1 MPLMKVGEIT
11 RCFRCSPSI
20 SPTVT
25 SEQRLP
31 DSLLLLLLVLPRA
44 ISPLSVLLSLVLKH
58 AQLLPQF
65 RAVLALLLMPAGL
78 WPEISNLVLI
88 VLLISVHLS
97 PLGELALTMACKIP
111 HPCGLGWHHA
121 KWNKSETD
129 KHCAISLTHGA

>member
-1 MPLMKVGEIT
+1 MKVGEIT

-31 DSLLLLLLVLPRA
+31 GGLLLRLLVLPRA
-44 ISPLSVLLSLVLKH
+44 ISPLYVLLSLVLKH
-58 AQLLPQF
+58 AQLLPGSWLSWLCSSCLQDSGQRF
-65 RAVLALLLMPAGL
+65 PTWL
-78 WPEISNLVLI
+78 LI
-88 VLLISVHLS
+88 VILISVHLS

-129 KHCAISLTHGA
+129 KHCAISLIHGA

>member
-1 MPLMKVGEIT
+1 MKEGEIT

-20 SPTVT
+20 SPTVA

-31 DSLLLLLLVLPRA
+31 GSLLLLLLVLPRV

-58 AQLLPQF
+58 AQLLPSS
-65 RAVLALLLMPAGL
+65 GL
-78 WPEISNLVLI
+78 SWLCFSCLQDSGQRFPCWLLI
-88 VLLISVHLS
+88 VILILVHLS
-97 PLGELALTMACKIP
+97 PLGELALTMACKIL

-121 KWNKSETD
+121 KWNKSDTD

>member
-1 MPLMKVGEIT
+1 MLTQHQPHSDLRAETARRSSAAPPGA
-11 RCFRCSPSI
+11 
-20 SPTVT
+20 
-25 SEQRLP
+25 
-31 DSLLLLLLVLPRA
+31 PRA